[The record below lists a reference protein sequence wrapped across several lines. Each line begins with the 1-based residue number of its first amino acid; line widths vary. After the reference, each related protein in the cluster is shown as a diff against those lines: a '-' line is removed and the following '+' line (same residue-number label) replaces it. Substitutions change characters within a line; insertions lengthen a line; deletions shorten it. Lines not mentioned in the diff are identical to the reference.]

1 MIKVI
6 DYGMGNSASILNMIR
21 KVNGAAELCSKP
33 EQLNGAKAIILPGV
47 GSFDNGMAKLE
58 NLKFINILNNKVFL
72 DKIPFLGVCLGMHLL
87 FEKSEEGSLPGLGLI
102 KGSIKKFNFSKL
114 KLSSDLKVP
123 NMGWR
128 IIKPN
133 SNKNL
138 FLGLEN
144 EARFYFAHSYYANC
158 VNQSD
163 ILATS
168 TYGHQFTC
176 SIRRDNIWGVQF
188 HPEKSHKFGVTFFKN
203 FLKIMNNV

>member
-6 DYGMGNSASILNMIR
+6 DYGMGNSASVLNMIR
-21 KVNGAAELCSKP
+21 KVNDAAELCSKP

-58 NLKFINILNNKVFL
+58 NLKFIDALHNKVFL

-87 FEKSEEGSLPGLGLI
+87 FEKSEEGSLPGLGWI
-102 KGSIKKFNFSKL
+102 KGSVKKFDFSKL

-138 FLGLEN
+138 FFNLEN
-144 EARFYFAHSYYANC
+144 EARFYFVHSYYANC
-158 VNQSD
+158 VDQSD

-168 TYGHQFTC
+168 IYGHQFTC
-176 SIRRDNIWGVQF
+176 SISRDNIWGVQF
-188 HPEKSHKFGVTFFKN
+188 HPEKSHRFGMIFFEN
-203 FLKIMNNV
+203 FLRVIKC

>member
-6 DYGMGNSASILNMIR
+6 DYGMGNSASVLNMIR
-21 KVNGAAELCSKP
+21 KANGAADLCSKP

-47 GSFDNGMAKLE
+47 GSFDNGMTKLE
-58 NLKFINILNNKVFL
+58 NLKFIDALHNKVFL
-72 DKIPFLGVCLGMHLL
+72 DKIPFLGICLGMHLL
-87 FEKSEEGSLPGLGLI
+87 FEKSEEGSLPGLGWI
-102 KGSIKKFNFSKL
+102 KGSIKKFNFSKF
-114 KLSSDLKVP
+114 KLSNDLKVP

-138 FLGLEN
+138 FLDLDN
-144 EARFYFAHSYYANC
+144 EARFYFVHSYYANC
-158 VNQSD
+158 VDQSD

-176 SIRRDNIWGVQF
+176 SISRDNIWGVQF
-188 HPEKSHKFGVTFFKN
+188 HPEKSHRFGITFFKN
-203 FLKIMNNV
+203 FLRKIENV